1 MNTGITSLAKLPEMA
16 EVYPFAGYEPLF
28 SIIALV
34 FFVAFIFKQIAMDKA
49 FHEEM
54 IDHTPEAIATP
65 AE

>member
-1 MNTGITSLAKLPEMA
+1 MNTGITSLAKLTDMA

-34 FFVAFIFKQIAMDKA
+34 FFVAFIAKQISMDKA
-49 FHEEM
+49 LNEEQL
-54 IDHTPEAIATP
+54 DHTPEAIATP

>member
-1 MNTGITSLAKLPEMA
+1 MNTGVTSLAKLSEMA

-28 SIIALV
+28 SVIALV
-34 FFVAFIFKQIAMDKA
+34 FFIAFIAKQISMDKA

-54 IDHTPEAIATP
+54 LDHTAEAVASP

>member
-1 MNTGITSLAKLPEMA
+1 MNTGVTSLAKLTEMA

-34 FFVAFIFKQIAMDKA
+34 FFVAFIAKQIAMDKA
-49 FHEEM
+49 LHEEQL
-54 IDHTPEAIATP
+54 DHTSEAMATP